1 MTQESIKVTGKLRVE
16 HIRDGVVISDT
27 GFMDNIVTTAGKA
40 ALATLL
46 NSASAGTTLVTHMG
60 FGTGTT
66 AVAAADTAL
75 ATELTGNGYARVAV
89 TRTIPTA
96 GTLQF
101 VSTLTG
107 LTVAATIQEAGLFS
121 AVTAGTLFAH
131 QLTGAVNLATASDS
145 IQVTWQ
151 VTFA

>member
-1 MTQESIKVTGKLRVE
+1 MTQESIKVTGKLMVE
-16 HIRDGVVISDT
+16 HFRDGVLIDKQD
-27 GFMDNIVTTAGKA
+27 FRDNIVTTVGKNA
-40 ALATLL
+40 IATLF
-46 NSASAGTTLVTHMG
+46 NATTAGNALVTHMG

-66 AVAAADTAL
+66 AVAVGDTAL
-75 ATELTGNGYARVAV
+75 TTELSGSGYARVAV

-96 GTLQF
+96 GTIQY

-107 LTVAATIQEAGLFS
+107 LTAATTIQEAGLFN
-121 AVTAGTLFAH
+121 AATAGALFAH